1 MTTGGKNIENVDRG
15 RETKYVSGL
24 VMMRRGRTNFFS
36 WIRVDV
42 SFCSWCCAVIYNKR
56 FKKFKKKHSTLCV
69 TGTPYTLL
77 AINSQFGW
85 GNRWAAVWPRRW
97 EIKFFKIYLFFFLS
111 REPRGN
117 KTNNNKKKKKRYK
130 NICFFFSLFSKRW
143 ESRERNR

>member
-56 FKKFKKKHSTLCV
+56 FKKFKKKTFAFVCY
-69 TGTPYTLL
+69 GYTVH
-77 AINSQFGW
+77 IIG
-85 GNRWAAVWPRRW
+85 
-97 EIKFFKIYLFFFLS
+97 
-111 REPRGN
+111 
-117 KTNNNKKKKKRYK
+117 YK
-130 NICFFFSLFSKRW
+130 QPVRLGQ
-143 ESRERNR
+143 